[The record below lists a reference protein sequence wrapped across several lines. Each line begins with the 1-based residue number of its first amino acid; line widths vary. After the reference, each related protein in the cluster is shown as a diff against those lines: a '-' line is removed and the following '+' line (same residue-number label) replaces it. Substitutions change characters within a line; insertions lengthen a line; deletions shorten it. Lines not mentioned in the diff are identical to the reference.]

1 MAFDLALD
9 TVFDPLLNDTFSRV
23 RRLEAR
29 DAHGRSQVTPTQT
42 DGLTGVVTMNEDIED
57 IRNEFPEVQYATRVI
72 SVVTNQN
79 FQAAVKDAQGNSYQ
93 PDLVVWRGDNY
104 VVLRVSPYPQF
115 GIGWHQVVAM
125 SIDKVDALI

>member
-9 TVFDPLLNDTFSRV
+9 TVFDPLLNDSFSRV
-23 RRLEAR
+23 RRLESRNAQ
-29 DAHGRSQVTPTQT
+29 GRSQVVSTTTPN
-42 DGLTGVVTMNEDIED
+42 LNGVVTMNEDIED

-72 SVVTNQN
+72 SVVTAAN
-79 FQAAVKDAQGNSYQ
+79 FQAAVKDAQGQSYQ
-93 PDLVVWRGDNY
+93 PDLIVWRGDNY

-125 SIDKVDALI
+125 SIDKVDAQI

>member
-9 TVFDPLLNDTFSRV
+9 TVFDPLLNDTFGRI
-23 RRLEAR
+23 RRLEMR
-29 DAHGRSQVTPTQT
+29 DAHGRSQVAQT
-42 DGLTGVVTMNEDIED
+42 TTANLTGVVSMYQDIED

-72 SVVTNQN
+72 SVVTNSN
-79 FQAAVKDAQGNSYQ
+79 FQAAVKDVQGNNYQ
-93 PDLVVWRGDNY
+93 PDLIVWRGDNY

-125 SIDKVDALI
+125 SVDKVDAQI